1 MSNSQGKTER
11 WSLKNL
17 VLMKVGMHA
26 SEELRDIMK
35 RKKREFQESGMV
47 MWGYGGTICHPTTQV
62 QPFLEKVRSRG
73 EVAYLA
79 MILTSSKM
87 TGDPCLATSFSTDR
101 EKWNKM
107 PDGIEVTGS
116 DKAIVCDK
124 LVETDINIDLGSY
137 KVAIGPSKGRSV
149 EEYFSGR
156 VDKACATLKEAPRQ
170 SRDTVEK
177 EVNIHCLAE
186 IISPYAVFL
195 RQDNN

>member
-87 TGDPCLATSFSTDR
+87 TGDPYLATSFSTDR
-101 EKWNKM
+101 GKWHKI
-107 PDGIEVTGS
+107 PDGIEVAGS
-116 DKAIVCDK
+116 DKAIVCNR
-124 LVETDINIDLGSY
+124 LVETDINIDLSSY
-137 KVAIGPSKGRSV
+137 EVAVGPSKGKSV
-149 EEYFSGR
+149 ENYFSGR
-156 VDKACATLKEAPRQ
+156 VDKACATLKESPRK
-170 SRDTVEK
+170 SGDNMEE
-177 EVNIHCLAE
+177 EVNIHCLSK

-195 RQDNN
+195 R